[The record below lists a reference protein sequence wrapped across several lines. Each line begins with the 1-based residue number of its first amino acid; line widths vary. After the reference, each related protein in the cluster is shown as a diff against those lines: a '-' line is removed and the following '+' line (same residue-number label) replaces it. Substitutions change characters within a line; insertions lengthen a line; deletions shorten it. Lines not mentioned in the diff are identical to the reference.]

1 MTTVTGK
8 CRPWCSQ
15 SELVP
20 HQGVREGFLKEEMTE
35 LRFKGGISGEKER
48 ENHFRQ
54 VEKQE

>member
-1 MTTVTGK
+1 M
-8 CRPWCSQ
+8 
-15 SELVP
+15 P